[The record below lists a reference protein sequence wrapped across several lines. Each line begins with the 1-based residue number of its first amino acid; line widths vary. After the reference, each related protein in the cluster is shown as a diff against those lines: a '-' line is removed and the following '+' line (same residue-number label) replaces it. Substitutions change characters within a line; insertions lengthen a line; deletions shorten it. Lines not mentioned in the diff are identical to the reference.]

1 MLVYPQLTTGTLTQF
16 PIRKKRRMRT
26 VVNTLADM
34 TAIKLA
40 DPAGETVGWQL
51 QYDGLSDVEAA
62 NLQNFYLATEGNLN
76 VFTFVDP
83 TANLLSWS
91 DQLSNEVWTA
101 DPFLGVTG
109 GLTDPTGGSN
119 GWTLA
124 NSSGAPQ
131 GITQTLNAPGGYT
144 YCLSVYVQSPAP
156 ATVTL
161 VAGNH
166 QSNVAVS
173 NGWTRAAISGTGDA
187 TADSIAFSLRVS
199 PGASV
204 HIFGMQV
211 EAQPAASVYKSSST
225 GGVYPTAYFR
235 DGSLAFTSTDIN
247 HNAVTVNIT
256 YASTLSA

>member
-1 MLVYPQLTTGTLTQF
+1 MLVYPQLTTGTLAQF
-16 PIRKKRRMRT
+16 PVQKKRRMRT

-51 QYDGLSDVEAA
+51 QYANLSDVEAT

-91 DQLSNEVWTA
+91 DQLTNEVWTA
-101 DPFLGVTG
+101 DPYLGLTG
-109 GLTDPTGGSN
+109 GLPDPMGGTN

-124 NSSGAPQ
+124 NSSAAPQ
-131 GITQTLNAPGGYT
+131 GLTQTLNAPGGYT
-144 YCLSVYVQSPAP
+144 YCLSVYVQSSTP

-161 VAGNH
+161 VAGNT
-166 QSNVAVS
+166 QSNIAVS
-173 NGWTRAAISGTGDA
+173 SKWARAAISGAGNA
-187 TADSIAFSLRVS
+187 TAESIAFSLQVS

-204 HIFGMQV
+204 QMFGMQV
-211 EAQPAASVYKSSST
+211 EAQPAASAYKPSST
-225 GGVYPTAYFR
+225 GGVYPAAYFR
-235 DGSLAFTSTDIN
+235 DGLLAFTSTDVN